1 MDEPIDPKPVMPSA
15 DQSNSSDHGQEWPLR
30 HLNDHRCAALW
41 AQKVL
46 EDLDRLIAYNLDD
59 QDTSASS
66 SEGID

>member
-30 HLNDHRCAALW
+30 HPNDHRCAALW